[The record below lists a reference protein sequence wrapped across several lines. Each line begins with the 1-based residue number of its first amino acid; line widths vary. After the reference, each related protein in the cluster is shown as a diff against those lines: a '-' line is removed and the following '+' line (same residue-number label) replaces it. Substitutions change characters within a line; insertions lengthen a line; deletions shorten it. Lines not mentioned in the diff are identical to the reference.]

1 MRYYAEVK
9 NGIVLN
15 VAQAEDELNWDGW
28 VEYSVNGEFRGSP
41 AVIGGSYSAIKDKF
55 AAPKPYPS
63 WTFNSEA
70 FEWQAPVAKPQEIA
84 AWDEVNQVWNT
95 PDEV

>member
-15 VAQAEDELNWDGW
+15 VAQSEDELNWDGW
-28 VEYSVNGEFRGSP
+28 IEYSPTGEFRGST
-41 AVIGGSYSAIKDKF
+41 AIIGGAYSIDKDKF

-63 WTFNSEA
+63 WTFNNEA

-84 AWDEVNQVWNT
+84 AWDEISQTWNI
-95 PDEV
+95 PE